1 MSKKYSYLKHLGFA
15 LNIIALGLFF
25 PGIVLPIFSLDM
37 TMMANLGTS
46 VLNAPL
52 VAKEVSIL
60 GTVDELWQDKRLLV
74 AALIFLFS
82 VMIPLIKT
90 LLVNIAY
97 FSKNQP
103 RQQQLLSFVSNIG
116 KWSMADVF
124 VVAIF
129 LTILSTDNANTSTN
143 QEVNLGLF
151 KISFELSSQTLSN
164 AGPGFWFFTAYCLLS
179 MAGTQLFLKYAK
191 NWTLP

>member
-1 MSKKYSYLKHLGFA
+1 MNNKNRYLKHVGFS
-15 LNIIALGLFF
+15 LNLAALGLFF
-25 PGIVLPIFSLDM
+25 PGIWLPIFSLDM

-46 VLNAPL
+46 VLTAPL
-52 VAKEVSIL
+52 VAKEISIL

-74 AALIFLFS
+74 ATLIFLFS
-82 VMIPLIKT
+82 VMIPMIKT
-90 LLVNIAY
+90 LLVNLAY
-97 FSKNQP
+97 FSKNQLK
-103 RQQQLLSFVSNIG
+103 QQRLLTFVSNIG

-129 LTILSTDNANTSTN
+129 LTILSTDNANTSST

-151 KISFELSSQTLSN
+151 KMSFELSSQTLSN

-179 MAGTQLFLKYAK
+179 MSGTQMFLKYAK
-191 NWTLP
+191 N